1 LSTPGD
7 ATSLTERG
15 KRPKAAK
22 GRVREAMMNLLAQ
35 QPYTLTDLS
44 RILKV
49 SKPTISY
56 HLAEFTRKGL
66 IQGAGVRVGRGG
78 LTSRLFV
85 MKHGVEFILPD
96 SDSDSYYL
104 DTLSGIFEEKK
115 LVWTTSGGEISWAR
129 EMTDFLYHTFRL
141 LRNITKTRH
150 HDILRR
156 YGVRIGTE
164 VFGARVMTGKTVR
177 DRLASLK
184 TFWNENEIGNIQVLP
199 GGTAYLPLQLFQCL
213 GCFGTRDNGG
223 PLCSLTRGIVQ
234 GVLQSGYGSRYEVG
248 ERQTQG
254 SWQEVCMYPIRKARK
269 RSST

>member
-1 LSTPGD
+1 LVVLGD
-7 ATSLTERG
+7 VTSLSESG

-66 IQGAGVRVGRGG
+66 IQGAGVRIGRGG
-78 LTSRLFV
+78 LTSRLFI
-85 MKHGVEFILPD
+85 MKHGIEFILPD
-96 SDSDSYYL
+96 SDSDSFFL
-104 DTLSGIFEEKK
+104 DTLSGIFERKK
-115 LVWTTSGGEISWAR
+115 LDWTTSNNDLVWAR

-156 YGVRIGTE
+156 YGVRIGIE
-164 VFGARVMTGKTVR
+164 VFGPQITGKTVR
-177 DRLASLK
+177 ERLASLK

-223 PLCSLTRGIVQ
+223 PLCSFTRGIVE
-234 GVLQSGYGSRYEVG
+234 GVLQSSYGSRYEVG
-248 ERQTQG
+248 ERQTHG
-254 SWQEVCMYPIRKARK
+254 SGLEVCIYPIRKARK
-269 RSST
+269 RTSA